1 MDIGYSVQLD
11 HLLLFFTYNIDNF
24 SKFLFPFELFSNKK
38 LGIGTSFAQ
47 VKIDPKLEVSPVYL
61 SFVAL
66 CLTLMRFTLG

>member
-38 LGIGTSFAQ
+38 LGIGTI